1 LLVGWLLLV
10 LPVLLW
16 IVVSLA
22 WLVRLLLLRLLWLL
36 TRMQRSHHGGLARS
50 EPSLDR
56 GTWRPWLVR
65 HRCVVLLC
73 VHARRRRPDSDRVA
87 AHHWRWSESV
97 LLAVSLIRHHRSVTS
112 SLWRRVILMLWVHAG
127 NRLWLLWLFGRRL

>member
-1 LLVGWLLLV
+1 MLLV

-36 TRMQRSHHGGLARS
+36 TRMQRPHHGWLARS

-65 HRCVVLLC
+65 HRCVVLC
-73 VHARRRRPDSDRVA
+73 VHARGRRPDSDRVA
-87 AHHWRWSESV
+87 AHHRRWSESV
-97 LLAVSLIRHHRSVTS
+97 LLAVSLVRHHRSVTS
-112 SLWRRVILMLWVHAG
+112 SWWGRVIVMLWVHAG
-127 NRLWLLWLFGRRL
+127 NRLWLLRMFGRRL